1 MATLLISMDRKRD
14 ILFVVLAVML
24 LICSAQSAVADDKGS
39 FTLSFNYQVKSAEAC
54 RLLEVPGVL
63 QVGIIDAKSLADDGG
78 QNYAA
83 FPMNDGSVPVLEAR
97 IKLKLPVGD
106 KELKDMPIGVPL
118 SMLHKPFGKHQVELV
133 FSGARWSLYVDGRLV
148 DNDFPLGYPEQSAN
162 IVNYDKALVSNV
174 VLKHEALL
182 QERPERTLSANQVQ
196 YFTPQGHNS
205 WVGDVA
211 TCFFNGRYHLFYLF
225 DRRGHRSKFGRGG
238 HYFEHLS
245 TTDFITWTEH
255 PEATP
260 IEEQWETFG
269 TGTPFVWHDSLFLSY
284 GMHTSRIYPQE
295 ETATPMQWEYIR
307 SHGQSKALP
316 FDHIGELYPSGASY
330 AVASDKA
337 MHFKKSH
344 ILIHPAENPTI
355 YTDEEGRLM
364 MLANY
369 GARGTWSS
377 DRLDGGWKCL
387 REDFPPGGDCT
398 FIFHWGNYDYIVG
411 GFTHMWMKKSNQPI
425 SAYTDM
431 VALGTDFY
439 DGLSVPAFTRLPSG
453 RVIMAGWMQHNNHWG
468 GPLVLRELIQ
478 HSDGRI
484 GSRFMP
490 ELMPKT
496 KKKRLL
502 SRKIED
508 EATLNLPAQDGLLT
522 LDAVPSADGKIDLTF
537 LNSPDSEEAFTWT
550 LDLREQRAQFSSE
563 ANIKQKT
570 LREGGSPQTAVDYA
584 IDHLDLPNDKPV
596 TIRIILRN
604 DQKFT
609 GTVVDVEIA
618 GRRTMITYRHKLKPT
633 LLQIKTHNTQVENI
647 CFSMFK
653 K

>member
-1 MATLLISMDRKRD
+1 MATLLIPMERKKR
-14 ILFVVLAVML
+14 ILFVLLAATL
-24 LICSAQSAVADDKGS
+24 FICRAQGAMADEKGG

-54 RLLEVPGVL
+54 RLLEIPGVL

-97 IKLKLPVGD
+97 LKLRLPVGD
-106 KELKDMPIGVPL
+106 KEFRDMPIGVPL
-118 SMLHKPFGKHQVELV
+118 SMLHKPFGRHQVQLV
-133 FSGARWSLYVDGRLV
+133 FLGARWTLYVDGKLV
-148 DNDFPLGYPEQSAN
+148 DNDFPLGFPEQKFAT
-162 IVNYDKALVSNV
+162 INYDKTLVSNV
-174 VLKHEALL
+174 VLKHEAVL
-182 QERPERTLSANQVQ
+182 QERPERILSANQIQ
-196 YFTPQGHNS
+196 YFTPQGHNL

-211 TCFFNGRYHLFYLF
+211 TCFFKGRYHLFYLF

-245 TTDFITWTEH
+245 TADFKTWTEH

-284 GMHTSRIYPQE
+284 GMHTSRIYSQE
-295 ETATPMQWEYIR
+295 ETATPMQWEYIKNT
-307 SHGQSKALP
+307 GQSKALP
-316 FDHIGELYPSGASY
+316 FNSLGALYPSGASY
-330 AVASDKA
+330 SVASDEA

-377 DRLDGGWKCL
+377 DRLEGGWKCL
-387 REDFPPGGDCT
+387 SEDFPPGGDCT
-398 FIFHWGNYDYIVG
+398 FIFHWGNYYYIVG
-411 GFTHMWMKKSNQPI
+411 GFTHMWMKRADEPI

-439 DGLSVPAFTRLPSG
+439 DGLSVPAFTRLTSG
-453 RVIMAGWMQHNNHWG
+453 RVIMAGWMQLNNHWG

-502 SRKIED
+502 SHRIED
-508 EATLNLPAQDGLLT
+508 EATLNLPASDGLLT
-522 LDAVPSADGKIDLTF
+522 FDVAPSADGKIDLTF
-537 LNSPDSEEAFTWT
+537 LNDSDSEDSFTWT
-550 LDLREQRAQFSSE
+550 LDVNTQRAQFSSE
-563 ANIKQKT
+563 AGQKQNT

-584 IDHLDLPNDKPV
+584 IDHLDLPKDKPFTV
-596 TIRIILRN
+596 KIMLRN
-604 DQKFT
+604 NQKFT
-609 GTVVDVEIA
+609 GTVADVEIA
-618 GRRTMITYRHKLKPT
+618 GKRTMITYRHNLEPRR
-633 LLQIKTHNTQVENI
+633 LQVKTYNTQVENLY
-647 CFSMFK
+647 FSMFK
-653 K
+653 E